1 MANGAFDI
9 SLFSTPEQLQAKQ
22 VAARRAEDMAG
33 GQTSLQSAVGA
44 FGRGLAG
51 DISGV
56 RPEDSPAVALARTRQ
71 EAMKGVGFKDR
82 EGLFAASQKL
92 VEAGDYE
99 GGLKIAQLGHSM
111 KVPEA
116 KSTDTFREKVVVEG
130 KERVGLYNKD
140 GGDLIR
146 YLGEGEEKKDDKVFD
161 KESQFRKEY
170 QNKSKFYEKSVHGYD
185 TIQASAKDPDAVG
198 DLSLIF
204 AFMKV
209 LDPESVVRESEFA
222 VAENTAAKLD
232 WFRKSWEKVKSGERL
247 LPEQRQR
254 FVSRAEKMMTVH
266 NKRQDQLRGQYTGL
280 SERANVNPRNVIVGL
295 SATGDATIPPIV
307 FAPQE
312 QEWIDATKLA
322 NPNATEEEI
331 IALGRA
337 KGRIG
342 AK

>member
-1 MANGAFDI
+1 MANAG
-9 SLFSTPEQLQAKQ
+9 LFSTPEQVIAAQQQTQAAPQ
-22 VAARRAEDMAG
+22 DPNTALRAALMGAGRAA
-33 GQTSLQSAVGA
+33 SGA
-44 FGRGLAG
+44 FGRGLGAAPP
-51 DISGV
+51 
-56 RPEDSPAVALARTRQ
+56 PESEAVKQARIATNILQTSPLETR
-71 EAMKGVGFKDR
+71 EDYFK
-82 EGLFAASQKL
+82 ASQQAG
-92 VEAGDYE
+92 EAGNIQLKMKLASL
-99 GGLKIAQLGHSM
+99 GAGLKA
-111 KVPEA
+111 PETT
-116 KSTDTFREKVVVEG
+116 KTETFREKVVVGG

-140 GGDLIR
+140 GGGLIR

-161 KESQFRKEY
+161 KETQFRKEY

-198 DLSLIF
+198 DLALIF

-232 WFRKSWEKVKSGERL
+232 WFRKSWEKVQTGERL

-254 FVSRAEKMMTVH
+254 FVSRAEKMMKVH
-266 NKRQDQLRGQYTGL
+266 NKRQDQLRGQYTDL
-280 SERANVNPRNVIVGL
+280 SKRSNVDPSNVLVGL
-295 SATGDATIPPIV
+295 SATGETKPPVIV

-312 QEWIDATKLA
+312 QQWIDATKLA
-322 NPNATEEEI
+322 NPDATEEEI
-331 IALGRA
+331 IALGRS